1 VSRIV
6 EKTGLPQ
13 DEALERI
20 LALSPQHRLI
30 RPEEIAHVALM
41 LCGKN
46 GEGISG
52 QAIAID
58 GGQGIH

>member
-1 VSRIV
+1 VTV
-6 EKTGLPQ
+6 
-13 DEALERI
+13 
-20 LALSPQHRLI
+20 
-30 RPEEIAHVALM
+30 M